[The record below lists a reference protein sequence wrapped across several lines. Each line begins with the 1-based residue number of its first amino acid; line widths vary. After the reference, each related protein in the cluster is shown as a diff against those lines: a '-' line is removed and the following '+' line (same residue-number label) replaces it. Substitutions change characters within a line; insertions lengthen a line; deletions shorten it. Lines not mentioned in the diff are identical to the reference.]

1 MASPRSPLAGAASAS
16 AMALKSSLGIDGAMA
31 GKQREMAAAGSL
43 PGGRAELQQHCWKR
57 LSLGGTG
64 HDSGGAGEVG
74 GGARPTELD
83 GGIVVHL
90 GSLLGSVERVE
101 SNPNTTLRIFF
112 TGGITEQIAEATAVR
127 GRRKCG
133 WKRRK
138 KVLPSIFRPKK
149 KLAMAW
155 DVLSFDSE

>member
-74 GGARPTELD
+74 GGARPTELN

-101 SNPNTTLRIFF
+101 SNPNTTVVDLL
-112 TGGITEQIAEATAVR
+112 ED
-127 GRRKCG
+127 
-133 WKRRK
+133 
-138 KVLPSIFRPKK
+138 LK